1 MGIFMHT
8 TTNKVQLETIE
19 KITKW
24 IKQAF
29 TTSYQNEIE
38 HYLNQSVDMC
48 DLENRLKI
56 IARRGML

>member
-1 MGIFMHT
+1 MHA
-8 TTNKVQLETIE
+8 TTNLVQLETIE
-19 KITKW
+19 KIMQW

-29 TTSYQNEIE
+29 TPSYQNEIE
-38 HYLNQSVDMC
+38 QYLEQSVDMC